1 MSFSAPLSAGLTV
14 FAVALLFAAAMSHLP
29 AQPASASLLYAA
41 AAAAVAGEMLYAVFV
56 WRRPKLDLIPL
67 AVALAALS
75 AYAAY
80 SHLAGSASQRLE
92 YTLQS
97 IEEARQVWLEQF
109 SRVAGSVGVVVG
121 IVEYALYALAP
132 VTGGAAL
139 ALAPAVWAVGEAV
152 DVVSEAMATVADYIG
167 YAYAMV
173 SILLTV
179 VRFAEHFSAV
189 FVPLSLL
196 FIRSRKGMVI
206 SAYLALMPLIVA
218 YAVSNVPALPPP
230 TLLEVPKL
238 PFNTTELGAVLVK
251 SNAWVVAEFAGP
263 NGTKF
268 WYSIPPGTEAKV
280 PLPAGN
286 WTLTRAI
293 YAFMPIH
300 VGARISVKNGTIYG
314 NYTFGNATAPGK
326 YIIPSADRSI
336 SIDIG
341 YRWAEHWQLAATRKP
356 DVQSVWVPVEG
367 AGYQDD
373 IVGDIGS
380 IYRTDWASNAT
391 WVFEYECYGTA
402 SQCGAQRYEVSGV
415 AADFVR
421 LYVRILHAENVNIY
435 PSTSHWNAAVSPM
448 DWELICKAASS
459 PLHEFL
465 GANQCPTWHPAQSWT
480 ASVEVDP
487 IPKYVNGTEVPMHYR
502 AKAAVVLLYRPV
514 ATPVVSG
521 FAAWGPNGTLI
532 TTASAI
538 GAYFTYGFLDALRRA
553 SPVDPTPVFKM
564 YILENFAVQ
573 VGVQLAWAVALVGW
587 GVGLVYTLIATAAAA
602 AGLLLLLN
610 VEGPLLRLLGLEHFI
625 SPRLSLRMGNVDVLP
640 FQFVSSRLTKF
651 GAGSGV
657 AASATGRV
665 TGQVTKAAVA
675 PWIAYAKMWALYSS
689 SMLRWFITTYRNPW
703 IALANA
709 LAAVYVAKKVEKLH
723 VALPLV
729 KVAAPK
735 PFLRPAARV
744 LEALVNASLRSAAA
758 LASAGYRYGKALHYV
773 MHPSG
778 FSPAERAREGVRY
791 LTAAMHLRIDYFIAK
806 YYAWVLKKALAVT
819 GNLRLAALWTIT
831 VGRPPRHQGDVA
843 AFMLIHGIKGR
854 PLLVTSASLAEGF
867 RRFRIKVTP
876 EQAAALWLRRYGY
889 SYSAIKAY
897 LAAHKIEVD
906 PAYIPASKEL
916 RLYLARHGVE
926 MWAQGDPHAHLLAS
940 IKEFRQLL
948 KRELGIEISSDGAA
962 KPVWNLWLRGAAKA
976 AAAEGNIEA
985 KMREVLR
992 LPPGAMGERLKLSA
1006 AEVYDHSQLKALRRE
1021 LEKAREDAVEKIAK
1035 LVGRAAAE
1043 KGVWGAL
1050 ADPNQSALM
1059 RLDAQRAAVLNAL
1072 KQAVQDVIPPDLAE
1086 KGAAALTGEQLAAIY
1101 ELVKAGEP
1109 QPWFTKLPEQI
1120 QEKVIDALP
1129 YGDWSYAHS
1138 VKYAAQIADISW
1150 REITPH
1156 GQVVEHRVLDYL
1168 PASVREALIAQRL
1181 SSLESL
1187 QTPPAPPLPPA
1198 PPPDWR
1204 PVEELARRL
1213 GVTSY
1218 ETPQGEV
1225 KIKVDAVAATP
1236 EEARRMI
1243 IEAARLAAASEQ
1255 YYDEGTGVPKSYK
1268 ELADE
1273 LKQLAGSDY
1282 DVALKKTAEFFMTH
1296 AEDLADL
1303 AAQEGDLEAVDAVF
1317 NILREAGREVR
1328 MEAEERPVE
1337 PVGEA
1342 AEAVED
1348 AVEPAEG
1355 AADVPEE
1362 EVVESTEEEEAAA
1375 AEVDLEEEERR
1386 AREALRRPGIDLDAL
1401 DRDALHAEDLSR
1413 RYGIPREVASDLVKE
1428 LGPRG
1433 AEAVAEDFRKV
1444 DRWMR
1449 EAGLT
1454 DEERARILSE
1464 KAADIAE
1471 NPKRVIE
1478 ELAERL
1484 AQKAPKELRDLVAG
1498 DLKKG
1503 NFEDV
1508 NWKLSQIEK
1517 YCAAKGGCSPEE
1529 RRDLYR
1535 RL

>member
-41 AAAAVAGEMLYAVFV
+41 AAAAVAGEMLYAAFV
-56 WRRPKLDLIPL
+56 RRRPKLDLIPV

-92 YTLQS
+92 YTLRS

-109 SRVAGSVGVVVG
+109 SRVAASVGMVVS

-132 VTGGAAL
+132 VTGGATL

-152 DVVSEAMATVADYIG
+152 DVVSEAMAAVAGYIG

-173 SILLTV
+173 SILLPV

-189 FVPLSLL
+189 FVPLSLI
-196 FIRSRKGMVI
+196 FIRNRKGAVI

-218 YAVSNVPALPPP
+218 YAVSNAPALPPP
-230 TLLEVPKL
+230 APPEVPKL
-238 PFNTTELGAVLVK
+238 PFNATDLGAVLVR
-251 SNAWVVAEFAGP
+251 SNAWVVAEFEGP

-268 WYSIPPGTEAKV
+268 WYSIPPGTEAKA

-293 YAFMPIH
+293 YAFMPIY
-300 VGARISVKNGTIYG
+300 VGAKISVKNGTIYG
-314 NYTFGNATAPGK
+314 NYTFGNATGPGK
-326 YIIPSADRSI
+326 YIIPSADRAVG
-336 SIDIG
+336 IDIG
-341 YRWAEHWQLAATRKP
+341 YRWAEGWHLAATEPPSARG
-356 DVQSVWVPVEG
+356 SVVREE
-367 AGYQDD
+367 YIDT
-373 IVGDIGS
+373 GDAVM
-380 IYRTDWASNAT
+380 YRRITLAENAT
-391 WVFEYECYGTA
+391 WVFEYSCYGTA
-402 SQCGAQRYEVSGV
+402 SQCGARRYEVSGV
-415 AADFVR
+415 AADFVS
-421 LYVRILHAENVNIY
+421 LYVRVLHAENVDVY

-448 DWELICKAASS
+448 DWELICRATTS

-465 GANQCPTWHPAQSWT
+465 GANQCPTWRPAQSWT
-480 ASVEVDP
+480 ASVEVRP
-487 IPKYVNGTEVPMHYR
+487 IPVYRNGTEVPTRYR
-502 AKAAVVLLYRPV
+502 AKLAVVLLYRPV
-514 ATPVVSG
+514 AAPVVSG

-538 GAYFTYGFLDALRRA
+538 GAYFAYGFLDALRRA
-553 SPVDPTPVFKM
+553 SVVDPTPLFKLR
-564 YILENFAVQ
+564 ILENFAAQ
-573 VGVQLAWAVALVGW
+573 VAVQLAWAVALVGW
-587 GVGLVYTLIATAAAA
+587 GVGLAYTLVAAAAAA
-602 AGLLLLLN
+602 AGLLLLLH
-610 VEGPLLRLLGLEHFI
+610 VEGPLVRLLGLEHFI

-640 FQFVSSRLTKF
+640 FQFVSSRLTKL
-651 GAGSGV
+651 GAGSGA

-675 PWIAYAKMWALYSS
+675 PWIAYAKMWALYTS
-689 SMLRWFITTYRNPW
+689 SMLRWFVVAYRNPW
-703 IALANA
+703 VALAYA

-729 KVAAPK
+729 KVAAPR
-735 PFLRPAARV
+735 PLLRPAAKM
-744 LEALVNASLRSAAA
+744 LEALVNASLRAAAA

-778 FSPAERAREGVRY
+778 FSPAERAKEAVRY

-806 YYAWVLKKALAVT
+806 YYAWALKRALAVA
-819 GNLRLAALWTIT
+819 GDLRLAALWTIT

-843 AFMLIHGIKGR
+843 AWMLIYGVKGR

-867 RRFRIKVTP
+867 RRFRIKATP

-889 SYSAIKAY
+889 SYGAIKAY

-906 PAYIPASKEL
+906 PAHMPASREL

-926 MWAQGDPHAHLLAS
+926 MWARGDPHAHLLAS

-948 KRELGIEISSDGAA
+948 KKELGIEISRDGAA

-976 AAAEGNIEA
+976 AAAEGGVEA

-1006 AEVYDHSQLKALRRE
+1006 AEAHDPSPLKALRRE
-1021 LEKAREDAVEKIAK
+1021 LEKAKEDAVEKIAK
-1035 LVGRAAAE
+1035 FGVGRAAAE

-1109 QPWFTKLPEQI
+1109 QPWFTKLPEHI
-1120 QEKVIDALP
+1120 QEKVIDVLP
-1129 YGDWSYAHS
+1129 YGDWSYAYS

-1150 REITPH
+1150 REIAPT
-1156 GQVVEHRVLDYL
+1156 GEVVEHRVLDYL
-1168 PASVREALIAQRL
+1168 PPSVREALIAQRL

-1187 QTPPAPPLPPA
+1187 QTPPAPPFPPA

-1225 KIKVDAVAATP
+1225 KIRVDAAAATP

-1243 IEAARLAAASEQ
+1243 IEAARFAAASEQ
-1255 YYDEGTGVPKSYK
+1255 YYDEGAGAPKTYA
-1268 ELADE
+1268 ELVDE
-1273 LKQLAGSDY
+1273 LKKLAGSNY
-1282 DVALKKTAEFFMTH
+1282 DVALKKTVEFFMTH

-1317 NILREAGREVR
+1317 SMLREAGREVR
-1328 MEAEERPVE
+1328 VEAEERPVE
-1337 PVGEA
+1337 PVGEE
-1342 AEAVED
+1342 AEAVEGAEELAED
-1348 AVEPAEG
+1348 AAG
-1355 AADVPEE
+1355 VPDE
-1362 EVVESTEEEEAAA
+1362 EVVGSAEEAVEEGEAAA

-1386 AREALRRPGIDLDAL
+1386 AREALRRLGIDLDAL
-1401 DRDALHAEDLSR
+1401 DRDELYAEDLSK

-1433 AEAVAEDFRKV
+1433 AEAVAEDFRRV

-1449 EAGLT
+1449 EAGLS
-1454 DEERARILSE
+1454 DEERARILAE
-1464 KAADIAE
+1464 KAADIVE
-1471 NPKRVIE
+1471 NPRRVVE

-1484 AQKAPKELRDLVAG
+1484 AQKAPKELRDLVAD

-1503 NFEDV
+1503 NFGDV

-1517 YCAAKGGCSPEE
+1517 YCAAKGGCAPEE